1 MWNRH
6 NSWNEA
12 ETAWDQRARKLRNSF
27 PLKGIRHWRTLPG
40 IRPSTRKNLRWKAL
54 RYLLENDENKVMSY
68 FWCKPLLHIG
78 KMIRSYWSFR
88 SYTRDND
95 FFLYGFSSAEAF
107 TRRIEHADTF
117 LIIGFSYC
125 HKPFECPSGRFTDDC
140 AHDDE
145 TQSAASVSS
154 VNASMRCRRRD
165 AGRFSSPP
173 CTTSPKKSS
182 KPSMHTR
189 TRKWY
194 S

>member
-1 MWNRH
+1 MKPNRNPLPVRMWNRH

-12 ETAWDQRARKLRNSF
+12 ETVWDQRARKLRNSF

-78 KMIRSYWSFR
+78 KMIRSYWSSR

-95 FFLYGFSSAEAF
+95 FFLYGFSSSEAF

-117 LIIGFSYC
+117 LIIGFSY
-125 HKPFECPSGRFTDDC
+125 
-140 AHDDE
+140 
-145 TQSAASVSS
+145 
-154 VNASMRCRRRD
+154 
-165 AGRFSSPP
+165 
-173 CTTSPKKSS
+173 
-182 KPSMHTR
+182 
-189 TRKWY
+189 
-194 S
+194 